1 MNNGNKVRLGFVG
14 AGYMGQLAHIANYAT
29 IGDCELVALAEG
41 RAETAKAV
49 AEKYG
54 IQEVYVDHHS
64 LLEKAEID
72 AVVGIMG
79 FHFFC

>member
-29 IGDCELVALAEG
+29 IGGCELVALAEG

-64 LLEKAEID
+64 LLEKA
-72 AVVGIMG
+72 
-79 FHFFC
+79 